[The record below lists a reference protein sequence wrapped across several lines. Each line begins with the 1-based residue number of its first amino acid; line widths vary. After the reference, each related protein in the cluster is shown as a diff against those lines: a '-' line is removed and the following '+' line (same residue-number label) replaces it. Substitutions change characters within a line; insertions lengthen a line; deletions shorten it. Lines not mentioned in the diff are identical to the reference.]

1 MEVNFGC
8 IRQILTFCKPI
19 LLQNL
24 PSKYFNV
31 VFTLFLAWYDVA
43 TSTTSNQ
50 PWNNVVYINV
60 KLYNIKQPRIN
71 AAYFNADL
79 KSIRQ
84 RRNNVVI
91 FNVDFHNVEHVET
104 TFWIWPF
111 EQNKNW
117 ASSQK
122 QKNIFELQ
130 RIHWT
135 QNLLQFILYF
145 KRNM

>member
-1 MEVNFGC
+1 MEVNFGY

-24 PSKYFNV
+24 PSKYFNF
-31 VFTLFLAWYDVA
+31 VFMLFLAWYDVA

-50 PWNNVVYINV
+50 RWDNVVYINV

-84 RRNNVVI
+84 RRNYVVI
-91 FNVDFHNVEHVET
+91 FNVDFRNVEQCQNNVLNMT
-104 TFWIWPF
+104 IW
-111 EQNKNW
+111 K
-117 ASSQK
+117 K
-122 QKNIFELQ
+122 
-130 RIHWT
+130 
-135 QNLLQFILYF
+135 
-145 KRNM
+145 